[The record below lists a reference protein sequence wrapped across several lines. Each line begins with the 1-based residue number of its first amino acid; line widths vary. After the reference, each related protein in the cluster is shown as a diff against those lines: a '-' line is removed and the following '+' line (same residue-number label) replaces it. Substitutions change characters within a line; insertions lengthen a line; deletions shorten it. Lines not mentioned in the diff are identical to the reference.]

1 VNSPVTN
8 FAVYSELESRRLAGA
23 QVDKVGYVLGM
34 RFSHGLV
41 LALGLGLLTG
51 CSTEETLGVEHVSN
65 RVEHPLPAKM
75 RQKLVKMNLTMSSP
89 IMMRIFKQEAVMEVW
104 KANSQDRYQLVG
116 TYPICA
122 WSGQL
127 GPKKKEGDR
136 QAPEGFYTVTPAQ
149 MNPRSGYYLSFD
161 MGYPNKF
168 DRAYGRSGRNLM
180 IHGAC
185 SSSGCYS
192 ISDAA
197 VLQVFAFARDAFKG
211 GQKSFQI
218 QAFPF
223 RMTAEN
229 MAKHRSSEHYEFW
242 KNLKVGYDHFEITH
256 RPPVIDVCGKKYVFN
271 QVGGCDSGT
280 PPALTSAYQSYSKTY
295 ETAFNAAANKYPAS
309 WKDTTE
315 WDRKAQE
322 RLARRMGKV
331 ANIPN
336 DANYVVVDP
345 SAKRTETSDSVASY
359 SEAKKKIEAKMR
371 GLPPTVEYISVA
383 EVEYRKKIAA
393 EKQKEL
399 EKIEKRLAKAKIP
412 VPEANP
418 VKPVMQAYAAEE
430 QEAEV
435 PFWKVWEK
443 KIKAAPP
450 VEVTTADPAALP
462 VMTEGTQSKKKDE
475 KVAAKTPADG
485 TEEKPVAA
493 PVVRTEADKPKE
505 KPFWKV
511 W

>member
-1 VNSPVTN
+1 M
-8 FAVYSELESRRLAGA
+8 RL
-23 QVDKVGYVLGM
+23 
-34 RFSHGLV
+34 SHGLV
-41 LALGLGLLTG
+41 VLAFGLGLLTG
-51 CSTEETLGVEHVSN
+51 CSTEDTLGIEHVSN

-75 RQKLVKMNLTMSSP
+75 RQKLVKMNLSMSSP
-89 IMMRIFKQEAVMEVW
+89 IMMRIFKKEAVMEVW
-104 KANSQDRYQLVG
+104 KANSQDRYQLIG

-168 DRAYGRSGRNLM
+168 DRAYGRTGRNLM

-197 VLQVFAFARDAFKG
+197 VLQVYAFARDAFKG
-211 GQKSFQI
+211 GQKNFQI

-256 RPPVIDVCGKKYVFN
+256 RPPVVDVCGKKYVFN
-271 QVGGCDSGT
+271 QIGGCDSGT
-280 PPALTSAYQSYSKTY
+280 PPALASAYQSYSKTY
-295 ETAFNAAANKYPAS
+295 EMAFNAAANKLPAT
-309 WKDTTE
+309 WKDTPE
-315 WDRKAQE
+315 FERKAQE
-322 RLARRMGKV
+322 RVARRMGKLPNV
-331 ANIPN
+331 PN

-345 SAKRTETSDSVASY
+345 SAKRSETSDSVASY
-359 SEAKKKIEAKMR
+359 SEAKKKIDAKMR
-371 GLPPTVEYISVA
+371 GIHPTVEYISVA

-393 EKQKEL
+393 EKAKEAA
-399 EKIEKRLAKAKIP
+399 KIEQRLAKAKIP

-418 VKPVMQAYAAEE
+418 IKPVMQAYAAEE
-430 QEAEV
+430 KQAET

-443 KIKAAPP
+443 KKSAPP
-450 VEVTTADPAALP
+450 VEVTTADPDALP
-462 VMTEGTQSKKKDE
+462 LVTQGAQA
-475 KVAAKTPADG
+475 AAKTVDETAARRPASAA
-485 TEEKPVAA
+485 EEQAAQAPVATTDA
-493 PVVRTEADKPKE
+493 QPAKE
-505 KPFWKV
+505 KPFWKI

>member
-1 VNSPVTN
+1 
-8 FAVYSELESRRLAGA
+8 
-23 QVDKVGYVLGM
+23 M
-34 RFSHGLV
+34 RFSKGLVV
-41 LALGLGLLTG
+41 LALGLGLLSSCT
-51 CSTEETLGVEHVSN
+51 SEDTLVGIEQVSN

-75 RQKLVKMNLTMSSP
+75 RAKLAKMNLSMSSP
-89 IMMRIFKQEAVMEVW
+89 IMMRVFKQEAVMEVW

-136 QAPEGFYTVTPAQ
+136 QAPEGFYDVTPAR
-149 MNPRSGYYLSFD
+149 MNPSSGYYLSFD

-168 DRAYGRSGRNLM
+168 DRTFGRTGRNLM

-218 QAFPF
+218 QAYPF

-242 KNLKVGYDHFEITH
+242 QNLKVGYDHFEITH
-256 RPPVIDVCGKKYVFN
+256 RPPVVDVCGKKYVFN
-271 QVGGCDSGT
+271 QVGGCDTGT
-280 PPALTSAYQSYSKTY
+280 PPALTAAYQSYSKTY
-295 ETAFNAAANKYPAS
+295 ENAFTVAMKKHPANWTDVS
-309 WKDTTE
+309 E
-315 WDRKAQE
+315 WDRKAAE
-322 RLARRMGKV
+322 RLARRQGKL
-331 ANIPN
+331 AKIPN
-336 DANYVVVDP
+336 DANYVVVDAT
-345 SAKRTETSDSVASY
+345 AKRTATSDVATSY
-359 SEAKKKIEAKMR
+359 SEAKQKAEDKMR
-371 GLPPTVEYISVA
+371 GVQPSVEYISVA
-383 EVEYRKKIAA
+383 EVEYRKKLEA
-393 EKQKEL
+393 EKAKET
-399 EKIEKRLAKAKIP
+399 EKIEQRLASAKIP

-418 VKPVMQAYAAEE
+418 IRPVMQAYAAPER
-430 QEAEV
+430 EAET

-450 VEVTTADPAALP
+450 VELTTADPHP
-462 VMTEGTQSKKKDE
+462 VPLVTSGTQAEKKKAGNKAD
-475 KVAAKTPADG
+475 AKPDATAQ
-485 TEEKPVAA
+485 AA
-493 PVVRTEADKPKE
+493 PVEAPIIAVEAEKPKQ

>member
-1 VNSPVTN
+1 
-8 FAVYSELESRRLAGA
+8 
-23 QVDKVGYVLGM
+23 M
-34 RFSHGLV
+34 RFSYGFVV
-41 LALGLGLLTG
+41 LALGLGMLAG
-51 CSTEETLGVEHVSN
+51 CSSEETFVGIEQVSN

-75 RQKLVKMNLTMSSP
+75 RDKLAKMNLSMSSP
-89 IMMRIFKQEAVMEVW
+89 IMMRVFKQEAVMEVW
-104 KANSQDRYQLVG
+104 KANAQDRYQLVG

-136 QAPEGFYTVTPAQ
+136 QAPEGFYDVTPAR
-149 MNPRSGYYLSFD
+149 MNPQSGYYLSFD
-161 MGYPNKF
+161 MGYPNKY

-229 MAKHRSSEHYEFW
+229 MAKHRGSENYEFW
-242 KNLKVGYDHFEITH
+242 KNLKVGYDHFEITK
-256 RPPVIDVCGKKYVFN
+256 RPPVVDVCSKKYVFN
-271 QVGGCDSGT
+271 QIGGCDSGT
-280 PPALTSAYQSYSKTY
+280 SPALTAAYQSYSKTY
-295 ETAFNAAANKYPAS
+295 ESAFNAASTKFAAD
-309 WKDTTE
+309 WKDTPE
-315 WDRKAQE
+315 WDRKAAE

-331 ANIPN
+331 PNTPN
-336 DANYVVVDP
+336 DANYVVLDASVKQ
-345 SAKRTETSDSVASY
+345 SVTSDAVASY
-359 SEAKKKIEAKMR
+359 SEAKKKAEDRMNGVA
-371 GLPPTVEYISVA
+371 PTVEYISVA
-383 EVEYRKKIAA
+383 EVEYRKKLEA
-393 EKQKEL
+393 EKAKET
-399 EKIEKRLAKAKIP
+399 EKIEQNLAKARIP

-418 VKPVMQAYAAEE
+418 VKPVMQAYTAEQPEAAT
-430 QEAEV
+430 
-435 PFWKVWEK
+435 PFWKLWDK
-443 KIKAAPP
+443 KAKRDPM
-450 VEVTTADPAALP
+450 VQVTTADPDAVPLVTPDAKP
-462 VMTEGTQSKKKDE
+462 AKKKADE
-475 KVAAKTPADG
+475 ATAAKKPADPAA
-485 TEEKPVAA
+485 EQPVQA
-493 PVVRTEADKPKE
+493 PVVAVEQPKQ

>member
-1 VNSPVTN
+1 
-8 FAVYSELESRRLAGA
+8 
-23 QVDKVGYVLGM
+23 M
-34 RFSHGLV
+34 RFSQGLVV

-51 CSTEETLGVEHVSN
+51 CNSEDTLGIESVSN

-75 RQKLVKMNLTMSSP
+75 RQKLAKMNLSMSSP

-136 QAPEGFYTVTPAQ
+136 QAPEGFYTITPAQ

-161 MGYPNKF
+161 MGYPNKY
-168 DRAYGRSGRNLM
+168 DRAYGRTGRNLM

-197 VLQVFAFARDAFKG
+197 VLQVYAFARDAFKG

-229 MAKHRSSEHYEFW
+229 MAKHRSSEYFEFW
-242 KNLKVGYDHFEITH
+242 KNLKVGYDYFEITH
-256 RPPVIDVCGKKYVFN
+256 RPPEVDVCDRKYAFN
-271 QVGGCDSGT
+271 QVSGCNSGT
-280 PPALTSAYQSYSKTY
+280 PAALTAAYQSYSKTY
-295 ETAFNAAANKYPAS
+295 ETAFNAAAAKLPAT
-309 WKDTTE
+309 WKDTPE
-315 WDRKAQE
+315 FDRKAQE
-322 RLARRMGKV
+322 RLARRMGKMPNV
-331 ANIPN
+331 PN
-336 DANYVVVDP
+336 DANYVVVDA
-345 SAKRTETSDSVASY
+345 SAKRTATSDAVASY
-359 SEAKKKIEAKMR
+359 SEAREKIEAKTR
-371 GLPPTVEYISVA
+371 GLTPTVEYISVA
-383 EVEYRKKIAA
+383 EVEYRKKLEA
-393 EKQKEL
+393 EKNKEV
-399 EKIEKRLAKAKIP
+399 EKIEKRLAKARIP

-418 VKPVMQAYAAEE
+418 VKPVMQAYAAEDQAVE
-430 QEAEV
+430 T

-450 VEVTTADPAALP
+450 VEVSTADAAASPDAVLKGTDTGKVAEKSAAKKPAADDQA
-462 VMTEGTQSKKKDE
+462 TQ
-475 KVAAKTPADG
+475 A
-485 TEEKPVAA
+485 PVAEA
-493 PVVRTEADKPKE
+493 VVQEPAK

>member
-1 VNSPVTN
+1 M
-8 FAVYSELESRRLAGA
+8 RL
-23 QVDKVGYVLGM
+23 
-34 RFSHGLV
+34 SHGLV

-51 CSTEETLGVEHVSN
+51 CNTEDTLGIEHVSN

-75 RQKLVKMNLTMSSP
+75 RQKLARMNMSMSSP

-104 KANSQDRYQLVG
+104 KANSQNRYELVA

-149 MNPRSGYYLSFD
+149 MNPRSSYYLSFD

-168 DRAYGRSGRNLM
+168 DRAYGRTGRNLM

-197 VLQVFAFARDAFKG
+197 VLQVYAFARDAFKA

-218 QAFPF
+218 QAYPF

-229 MAKHRSSEHYEFW
+229 MARHRSSEHYEFW

-256 RPPVIDVCGKKYVFN
+256 RPPEVDVCGKKYVFN
-271 QVGGCDSGT
+271 QVSGCDSGT
-280 PPALTSAYQSYSKTY
+280 PQALTAAYQSYSKTY
-295 ETAFNAAANKYPAS
+295 ETAFNAAASKFSAD
-309 WKDTTE
+309 WKDTPE
-315 WDRKAQE
+315 FERKAQE

-331 ANIPN
+331 PQVPN

-345 SAKRTETSDSVASY
+345 NAKRTETSDAVASY
-359 SEAKKKIEAKMR
+359 SEAKKKIEAKTR

-383 EVEYRKKIAA
+383 EVEYRRKIEA

-399 EKIEKRLAKAKIP
+399 EKIENRLAKAKIP

-430 QEAEV
+430 KEAEA
-435 PFWKVWEK
+435 PFWKVWER

-450 VEVTTADPAALP
+450 VEVTTADPDALP
-462 VMTEGTQSKKKDE
+462 VVTEQAETPTKK
-475 KVAAKTPADG
+475 AAKTVATAAKPAAVEA
-485 TEEKPVAA
+485 EEPAAETPVAA
-493 PVVRTEADKPKE
+493 VEVEAPKK

>member
-1 VNSPVTN
+1 
-8 FAVYSELESRRLAGA
+8 
-23 QVDKVGYVLGM
+23 M
-34 RFSHGLV
+34 RFFYGLV
-41 LALGLGLLTG
+41 LALALGLLTS
-51 CSTEETLGVEHVSN
+51 CSTEETLGIENVSN

-75 RQKLVKMNLTMSSP
+75 RQKLVKMNLTLSSP

-104 KANSQDRYQLVG
+104 KANSQDRYELVG

-149 MNPRSGYYLSFD
+149 MNPSSGFYLSFD

-211 GQKSFQI
+211 GQKGFQI
-218 QAFPF
+218 QALPF

-229 MAKHRSSEHYEFW
+229 MAKYRSSEHYEFW
-242 KNLKVGYDHFEITH
+242 KNLKVGYDHFEITR
-256 RPPVIDVCGKKYVFN
+256 RPPVVDVCGKKYVFN
-271 QVGGCDSGT
+271 QVAGCDSGT

-295 ETAFNAAANKYPAS
+295 EISFNAATNKYPAT
-309 WKDTTE
+309 WKDTPE
-315 WDRKAQE
+315 FDRKAKE

-331 ANIPN
+331 PNTPN

-345 SAKRTETSDSVASY
+345 SAKRTETSDTVASY
-359 SEAKKKIEAKMR
+359 SEAKNKIDAKMR
-371 GLPPTVEYISVA
+371 GLPPAVEYISVA
-383 EVEYRKKIAA
+383 EVEYRKKLAA
-393 EKQKEL
+393 EKQKET
-399 EKIEKRLAKAKIP
+399 EKIENRLAKAKIP

-418 VKPVMQAYAAEE
+418 IKPVMQSYAAEE
-430 QEAEV
+430 EAAET

-443 KIKAAPP
+443 KIKSSPP

-462 VMTEGTQSKKKDE
+462 TATQETRSAKKTADKTD
-475 KVAAKTPADG
+475 AKMPADG
-485 TEEKPVAA
+485 AEEPVVVAPVATTA
-493 PVVRTEADKPKE
+493 ADTARE
-505 KPFWKV
+505 KPFWKI

>member
-1 VNSPVTN
+1 
-8 FAVYSELESRRLAGA
+8 
-23 QVDKVGYVLGM
+23 M

-51 CSTEETLGVEHVSN
+51 CTTEDTLGIEHVSN
-65 RVEHPLPAKM
+65 RVEHPLPAQM
-75 RQKLVKMNLTMSSP
+75 RQKLAKLNLSMSSP

-104 KANSQDRYQLVG
+104 KANAQNRYQLVA

-136 QAPEGFYTVTPAQ
+136 QAPEGFYSVTPAQ
-149 MNPRSGYYLSFD
+149 MNPNSNYYLSFD

-168 DRAYGRSGRNLM
+168 DRAFGRTGRNLM

-197 VLQVFAFARDAFKG
+197 VLQVYAFARDAFKA

-218 QAFPF
+218 QAYPF

-229 MAKHRSSEHYEFW
+229 MARHRSSEHYEFW
-242 KNLKVGYDHFEITH
+242 QNLKVGYDHFEITH
-256 RPPVIDVCGKKYVFN
+256 RPPEVDVCGRKYVFN
-271 QVGGCDSGT
+271 QVNGCNSGT
-280 PPALTSAYQSYSKTY
+280 PAALTSAYQSYSKTY
-295 ETAFNAAANKYPAS
+295 ETAFNAAANKFPAT
-309 WKDTTE
+309 WKDTPE
-315 WDRKAQE
+315 FERKAQE
-322 RLARRMGKV
+322 RLARRMGKMPR
-331 ANIPN
+331 IPN

-345 SAKRTETSDSVASY
+345 TAKRTETSDSVASY
-359 SEAKKKIEAKMR
+359 SEAKQKIDARMR

-383 EVEYRKKIAA
+383 EVEYRKKIEA

-399 EKIEKRLAKAKIP
+399 EKIEKRLAKARIP

-430 QEAEV
+430 QAAET
-435 PFWKVWEK
+435 PFWKIWEK
-443 KIKAAPP
+443 RAKAAPP

-462 VMTEGTQSKKKDE
+462 LTLDAQ
-475 KVAAKTPADG
+475 PADKKADKKADRAAA
-485 TEEKPVAA
+485 TTKAPADDSQEAAVQA
-493 PVVRTEADKPKE
+493 PVPATESQVSDK
-505 KPFWKV
+505 KPFWKI

>member
-1 VNSPVTN
+1 M
-8 FAVYSELESRRLAGA
+8 
-23 QVDKVGYVLGM
+23 VDTLGM
-34 RFSHGLV
+34 RFSFGLV
-41 LALGLGLLTG
+41 LALGLGLLAS
-51 CSTEETLGVEHVSN
+51 CSTDDTLGIESVSN

-75 RQKLVKMNLTMSSP
+75 RQKLASMNLSMSSP

-104 KANSQDRYQLVG
+104 KANAQDRYQLVA

-136 QAPEGFYTVTPAQ
+136 QAPEGFYTITPAQ
-149 MNPRSGYYLSFD
+149 MNPNSNYYLSFD
-161 MGYPNKF
+161 MGYPNKY
-168 DRAYGRSGRNLM
+168 DRAYGRTGRNLM

-197 VLQVFAFARDAFKG
+197 VLQVYAFARDAFKA

-218 QAFPF
+218 QAYPF

-229 MAKHRSSEHYEFW
+229 MAKHRSSEYFEFW
-242 KNLKVGYDHFEITH
+242 KNLKVGYDYFEITH
-256 RPPVIDVCGKKYVFN
+256 RPPEVDVCNKQYVFN
-271 QVGGCDSGT
+271 QVNGCNSGT
-280 PPALTSAYQSYSKTY
+280 PAALTAAYQSYSKSY
-295 ETAFNAAANKYPAS
+295 ETAFNAAAAKYPAT
-309 WKDTTE
+309 WKDTPE
-315 WDRKAQE
+315 FERKAQE
-322 RLARRMGKV
+322 RLARRMGKMPKV
-331 ANIPN
+331 PN

-345 SAKRTETSDSVASY
+345 TAKRTETSDAVASY
-359 SEAKKKIEAKMR
+359 SEARQKIEAKMR

-383 EVEYRKKIAA
+383 EVAYRKKLEA
-393 EKQKEL
+393 EKAKET
-399 EKIEKRLAKAKIP
+399 EKIEKRLAKARIP

-430 QEAEV
+430 KADDA

-450 VEVTTADPAALP
+450 VEVSTADPAALP
-462 VMTEGTQSKKKDE
+462 AVTEGAKTDKAE
-475 KVAAKTPADG
+475 PARKVAA
-485 TEEKPVAA
+485 A
-493 PVVRTEADKPKE
+493 PKAETEAAEAVAPEAVEKPKE
-505 KPFWKV
+505 KPFWKI

>member
-1 VNSPVTN
+1 
-8 FAVYSELESRRLAGA
+8 
-23 QVDKVGYVLGM
+23 M
-34 RFSHGLV
+34 RFSFGLV
-41 LALGLGLLTG
+41 LTLGLGLGLLTS
-51 CSTEETLGVEHVSN
+51 CSTEETLGIEHVSN

-75 RQKLVKMNLTMSSP
+75 RQKLSKMNLAMSSP

-136 QAPEGFYTVTPAQ
+136 QAPEGFYEVTPAR

-161 MGYPNKF
+161 MGYPNKY

-197 VLQVFAFARDAFKG
+197 VLQVYAFARDAFKG

-218 QAFPF
+218 QAYPF

-256 RPPVIDVCGKKYVFN
+256 RPPVVDVCGKKYVFN
-271 QVGGCDSGT
+271 QIGGCNSST
-280 PPALTSAYQSYSKTY
+280 PPALTAAYQSYSKTY
-295 ETAFNAAANKYPAS
+295 ETAFNAAANKYPAT
-309 WKDTTE
+309 WKDKTE
-315 WDRKAQE
+315 WDRKAEE
-322 RLARRMGKV
+322 RVARRMGKL
-331 ANIPN
+331 ANTPN

-345 SAKRTETSDSVASY
+345 TAKRSETSDSVASY
-359 SEAKKKIEAKMR
+359 SEAKKKIDDKVR
-371 GLPPTVEYISVA
+371 GIQPTVEYISVA
-383 EVEYRKKIAA
+383 EVEYRRKLEA
-393 EKQKEL
+393 EKAKET
-399 EKIEKRLAKAKIP
+399 EKIEQRLAKARIP

-430 QEAEV
+430 KPADA
-435 PFWKVWEK
+435 PFWKVWER
-443 KIKAAPP
+443 KIKSEPP
-450 VEVTTADPAALP
+450 VEVTTADPEALP
-462 VMTEGTQSKKKDE
+462 AVTQNADAAKKKAADKTTAE
-475 KVAAKTPADG
+475 AAKKPVDTAADQ
-485 TEEKPVAA
+485 PVAA
-493 PVVRTEADKPKE
+493 PVATVEAEQPK

>member
-1 VNSPVTN
+1 M
-8 FAVYSELESRRLAGA
+8 RL
-23 QVDKVGYVLGM
+23 
-34 RFSHGLV
+34 SHGLV
-41 LALGLGLLTG
+41 LALGLGLGPGLLTG
-51 CSTEETLGVEHVSN
+51 CNTEETLGVEQVSN

-75 RQKLVKMNLTMSSP
+75 RQKLAKMNLSTSSP

-136 QAPEGFYTVTPAQ
+136 QAPEGFYTITPAQ

-161 MGYPNKF
+161 MGYPNKY
-168 DRAYGRSGRNLM
+168 DRTFGRTGRNLM

-229 MAKHRSSEHYEFW
+229 MAKYRSSEHYDFW

-256 RPPVIDVCGKKYVFN
+256 RPPVVDVCGRKYVFN

-280 PPALTSAYQSYSKTY
+280 PPALTAAYQSYSKTY
-295 ETAFNAAANKYPAS
+295 ETAFNAAANRYPS
-309 WKDTTE
+309 TWKDTTE
-315 WDRKAQE
+315 WDRKAAE

-331 ANIPN
+331 PNTPN

-345 SAKRTETSDSVASY
+345 TAKRTETSDAVASY
-359 SEAKKKIEAKMR
+359 SEAKQKIEARMR
-371 GLPPTVEYISVA
+371 GLPPAVEYISVA
-383 EVEYRKKIAA
+383 EVEYRKKLEA
-393 EKQKEL
+393 EKAKEL

-412 VPEANP
+412 VPETNP

-430 QEAEV
+430 KRAEI
-435 PFWKVWEK
+435 PFWKAWQK
-443 KIKAAPP
+443 KIKGEPP

-462 VMTEGTQSKKKDE
+462 VVTQDSRVADTKADKPARKPGDE
-475 KVAAKTPADG
+475 AQERPAD
-485 TEEKPVAA
+485 A
-493 PVVRTEADKPKE
+493 PVVATDVAKPKE
-505 KPFWKV
+505 KPFWKI

>member
-1 VNSPVTN
+1 
-8 FAVYSELESRRLAGA
+8 
-23 QVDKVGYVLGM
+23 M
-34 RFSHGLV
+34 RFSYGLVV
-41 LALGLGLLTG
+41 LALGLGLLSS
-51 CSTEETLGVEHVSN
+51 CSSEETLVGIEQVSN

-75 RQKLVKMNLTMSSP
+75 RQKLSKMNLSMSSP
-89 IMMRIFKQEAVMEVW
+89 IMMRVFKQEAVMEVW

-136 QAPEGFYTVTPAQ
+136 QAPEGFYDVTPAR

-229 MAKHRSSEHYEFW
+229 MAKHRSSENYEFW

-256 RPPVIDVCGKKYVFN
+256 RPPVVDVCGKKYVFN
-271 QVGGCDSGT
+271 QLGGCDSST
-280 PPALTSAYQSYSKTY
+280 PPALTAAYQNYSKTY
-295 ETAFNAAANKYPAS
+295 ESAFNAAANKYPAT
-309 WKDTTE
+309 WKDTAE
-315 WDRKAQE
+315 WDRKAAE

-331 ANIPN
+331 PATPN
-336 DANYVVVDP
+336 DANYVVVDAT
-345 SAKRTETSDSVASY
+345 AKHSITSDAVTSY
-359 SEAKKKIEAKMR
+359 SEAKKKADDRMR
-371 GLPPTVEYISVA
+371 GIQPSVEYISVA
-383 EVEYRKKIAA
+383 EIEYRKKIEA
-393 EKQKEL
+393 EKAKET
-399 EKIEKRLAKAKIP
+399 EKIEQRLAKAKIP

-418 VKPVMQAYAAEE
+418 IKPVMQAYAAEE
-430 QEAEV
+430 QEADA
-435 PFWKVWEK
+435 PFWKVWER

-450 VEVTTADPAALP
+450 VEVTTADPEAKP
-462 VMTEGTQSKKKDE
+462 VVTEDAQS
-475 KVAAKTPADG
+475 AKTKADKIEASTRKPADG
-485 TEEKPVAA
+485 AEKRPADA
-493 PVVRTEADKPKE
+493 PVMAVEADQPKQ

>member
-1 VNSPVTN
+1 
-8 FAVYSELESRRLAGA
+8 
-23 QVDKVGYVLGM
+23 M
-34 RFSHGLV
+34 RFSYGLV

-51 CSTEETLGVEHVSN
+51 CSTEDTLGIEHVSN

-75 RQKLVKMNLTMSSP
+75 RQKLARMNLSMASP
-89 IMMRIFKQEAVMEVW
+89 IMMRIFKKEAVMEVW
-104 KANSQDRYQLVG
+104 KADSRDRYQLIA

-136 QAPEGFYTVTPAQ
+136 QAPEGFYTITPAQ
-149 MNPRSGYYLSFD
+149 MNPRSNYYLSFD

-168 DRAYGRSGRNLM
+168 DRAYGRTGRNLM

-197 VLQVFAFARDAFKG
+197 VLQVYAFARDAFKG

-229 MAKHRSSEHYEFW
+229 MARHRSSEHYEFW
-242 KNLKVGYDHFEITH
+242 KNLKVGYDYFEITH
-256 RPPVIDVCGKKYVFN
+256 RPPVVDVCDRKYVFN
-271 QVGGCDSGT
+271 QVSGCNSGT
-280 PPALTSAYQSYSKTY
+280 PPALTAAYQSYSKSY
-295 ETAFNAAANKYPAS
+295 EAAFNAAVAKFPAT
-309 WKDTTE
+309 WKDTPE
-315 WDRKAQE
+315 FERKAQE
-322 RLARRMGKV
+322 RLARRMGKLPQV
-331 ANIPN
+331 PN

-345 SAKRTETSDSVASY
+345 TAKRTETSDAVASY
-359 SEAKKKIEAKMR
+359 SEAKRKIEARMR
-371 GLPPTVEYISVA
+371 GLPPEVEYISVA
-383 EVEYRKKIAA
+383 EVEYRKKIEA

-399 EKIEKRLAKAKIP
+399 EKIEKQLAKARIP

-430 QEAEV
+430 KETEA
-435 PFWKVWEK
+435 PFWKVWER

-450 VEVTTADPAALP
+450 VEVTTADPEALP
-462 VMTEGTQSKKKDE
+462 AVTQDTEAARKKAEKTAAAPSK
-475 KVAAKTPADG
+475 PADDAEAQAAE
-485 TEEKPVAA
+485 TPVATT
-493 PVVRTEADKPKE
+493 RADQPKE
-505 KPFWKV
+505 KPFWKI

>member
-1 VNSPVTN
+1 
-8 FAVYSELESRRLAGA
+8 
-23 QVDKVGYVLGM
+23 M

-41 LALGLGLLTG
+41 LALGLGLLAG
-51 CSTEETLGVEHVSN
+51 CNSEDTLGIESVSN

-75 RQKLVKMNLTMSSP
+75 RQKLAKMNLSMSSP

-104 KANSQDRYQLVG
+104 KANAQDRYQLVG

-161 MGYPNKF
+161 MGYPNKY
-168 DRAYGRSGRNLM
+168 DRAYGRTGRNLM

-197 VLQVFAFARDAFKG
+197 VLQVYAFARDAFKG

-229 MAKHRSSEHYEFW
+229 MAKHRSSEYFEFW
-242 KNLKVGYDHFEITH
+242 KNLKVGYDYFEITH
-256 RPPVIDVCGKKYVFN
+256 RPPEVDVCDRKYAFN
-271 QVGGCDSGT
+271 QVGGCGSGT
-280 PPALTSAYQSYSKTY
+280 PPALTAAYQSYSKTY
-295 ETAFNAAANKYPAS
+295 ETAFNAAANKFPAS
-309 WKDTTE
+309 WKDTPE
-315 WDRKAQE
+315 FDRKAQE
-322 RLARRMGKV
+322 RLARRMGKMPNV
-331 ANIPN
+331 PN
-336 DANYVVVDP
+336 DANYVVVDA
-345 SAKRTETSDSVASY
+345 SAKRTATSDAVASY
-359 SEAKKKIEAKMR
+359 SEAREKIEAKTR

-383 EVEYRKKIAA
+383 EVEYRKKLEA
-393 EKQKEL
+393 EKNKEL
-399 EKIEKRLAKAKIP
+399 EKIEKRLAKARIP

-418 VKPVMQAYAAEE
+418 VKPVMQAYAAEDQAVE
-430 QEAEV
+430 T

-450 VEVTTADPAALP
+450 VEVTTADPAATP
-462 VMTEGTQSKKKDE
+462 DIVPGAVEAGKKADKA
-475 KVAAKTPADG
+475 AAKKPAAN
-485 TEEKPVAA
+485 EETVQAPVAE
-493 PVVRTEADKPKE
+493 VVVQEPAK

>member
-1 VNSPVTN
+1 
-8 FAVYSELESRRLAGA
+8 
-23 QVDKVGYVLGM
+23 M

-41 LALGLGLLTG
+41 LALGLGLGSALLTG
-51 CSTEETLGVEHVSN
+51 CSTEDTLGVEHVSN

-75 RQKLVKMNLTMSSP
+75 RQKLAKMNLSMSSP

-104 KANSQDRYQLVG
+104 KANSQDHYQLVG

-136 QAPEGFYTVTPAQ
+136 QAPEGFYDVTPAR
-149 MNPRSGYYLSFD
+149 MNPRSGYYLAFD

-197 VLQVFAFARDAFKG
+197 VLQVYAFARDAFKG

-256 RPPVIDVCGKKYVFN
+256 RPPVVDVCGKKYVFN
-271 QVGGCDSGT
+271 QVGGCESGT
-280 PPALTSAYQSYSKTY
+280 PPALTAAYQSYSKTY
-295 ETAFNAAANKYPAS
+295 ETAFNAAANKYPAT
-309 WKDTTE
+309 WKDIHE
-315 WDRKAQE
+315 FERKAQE
-322 RLARRMGKV
+322 RLARRMGKLP
-331 ANIPN
+331 NTPN

-345 SAKRTETSDSVASY
+345 NAKRSETSDAVASY
-359 SEAKKKIEAKMR
+359 SEAKKKIEAKTR
-371 GLPPTVEYISVA
+371 GIQPSVEYISVA
-383 EVEYRKKIAA
+383 EVEYRKKLEA
-393 EKQKEL
+393 EKAKET

-418 VKPVMQAYAAEE
+418 IKPVMQAYAAEE
-430 QEAEV
+430 KEAEV

-443 KIKAAPP
+443 KVKTAPP
-450 VEVTTADPAALP
+450 VEVTTADPEALP
-462 VMTEGTQSKKKDE
+462 VVTDGGQPKKKAE
-475 KVAAKTPADG
+475 KVAAQKPADG
-485 TEEKPVAA
+485 TQEQAAEA
-493 PVVRTEADKPKE
+493 PVVAVEADKPKD
-505 KPFWKV
+505 KPFWKI

>member
-1 VNSPVTN
+1 
-8 FAVYSELESRRLAGA
+8 
-23 QVDKVGYVLGM
+23 M

-51 CSTEETLGVEHVSN
+51 CSTEDTLGIEHVSN

-75 RQKLVKMNLTMSSP
+75 RQKLAKMNLSMSSP
-89 IMMRIFKQEAVMEVW
+89 IMMRIFKKEAVMEVW

-136 QAPEGFYTVTPAQ
+136 QAPEGFYEVTPAR

-197 VLQVFAFARDAFKG
+197 VLQVYAFARDAFKS

-256 RPPVIDVCGKKYVFN
+256 RPPVVDVCGKKYVFN

-280 PPALTSAYQSYSKTY
+280 PPALTAAYQSYSKTY
-295 ETAFNAAANKYPAS
+295 ETAFNAAANKYPAT
-309 WKDTTE
+309 WKDTHE
-315 WDRKAQE
+315 FERKAQE
-322 RLARRMGKV
+322 RLARRMGKLP
-331 ANIPN
+331 NTPN
-336 DANYVVVDP
+336 DADYVVVDP
-345 SAKRTETSDSVASY
+345 TAKRSETSDSVASY
-359 SEAKKKIEAKMR
+359 SDAKKKIEAKTR
-371 GLPPTVEYISVA
+371 GIQPSVEYISVA
-383 EVEYRKKIAA
+383 EVEYRKKIEA
-393 EKQKEL
+393 EKAREA

-418 VKPVMQAYAAEE
+418 IKPVMQAYAAEE
-430 QEAEV
+430 KEAEV

-443 KIKAAPP
+443 KVKTAPS
-450 VEVTTADPAALP
+450 VEVTTADPEALP
-462 VMTEGTQSKKKDE
+462 VVTEGSQPKKKAE
-475 KVAAKTPADG
+475 KPAADA
-485 TEEKPVAA
+485 TEEQPAEAPVAA
-493 PVVRTEADKPKE
+493 VEADKPRE
-505 KPFWKV
+505 KPFWKI